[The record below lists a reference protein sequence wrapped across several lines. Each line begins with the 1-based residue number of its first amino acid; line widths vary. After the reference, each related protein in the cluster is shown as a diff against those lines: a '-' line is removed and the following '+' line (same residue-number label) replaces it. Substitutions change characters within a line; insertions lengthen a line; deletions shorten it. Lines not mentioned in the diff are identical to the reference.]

1 MAEDRTADEEQK
13 PRYDKAAR
21 RAERARMYRLSRL
34 PFLYDFALRGSWQVL
49 ATGTL
54 QIVLVLVAVLVPA
67 KLLTGDWLP
76 VGVGIAVL
84 AVAFA
89 VQGVNRYVN
98 AKAGR
103 R

>member
-1 MAEDRTADEEQK
+1 VAEDRAAEV
-13 PRYDKAAR
+13 PRFDKAAR

-34 PFLYDFALRGSWQVL
+34 PFLYDFALRGSRQALV
-49 ATGTL
+49 AGTV
-54 QIVLVLVAVLVPA
+54 QIVLVLAAVLVPA
-67 KLLTGDWLP
+67 KLITGDWLP
-76 VGVGIAVL
+76 AGVGIAVL

-89 VQGVNRYVN
+89 VQGLNRYLN